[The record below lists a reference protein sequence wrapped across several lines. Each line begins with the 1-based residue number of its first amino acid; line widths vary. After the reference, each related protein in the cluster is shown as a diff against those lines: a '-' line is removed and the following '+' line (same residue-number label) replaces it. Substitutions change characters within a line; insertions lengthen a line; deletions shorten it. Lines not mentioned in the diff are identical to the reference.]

1 VSQPE
6 LRPDRDQPGLALLA
20 VAATVLVLPV
30 LVLAGDFRGA
40 DLPGIVLAAALVAVR
55 RDTAH
60 ATVALLIVA
69 VLWLHSSPA
78 AVTPWSVVMAT
89 LMLTMHSA
97 TALRS
102 SIPPR
107 ALVGS
112 TLARRWLRRGA
123 VVTGLTMLVYLLS
136 VALHQLNRGSS
147 ELVLVLTLCLVVGLV
162 LLLRS
167 ETLRRP

>member
-30 LVLAGDFRGA
+30 LALAGDFRGA
-40 DLPGIVLAAALVAVR
+40 DLPGIGLAAVLVAAR

-78 AVTPWSVVMAT
+78 AVTPWTLVMAV

-112 TLARRWLRRGA
+112 IVARRWLRRGA
-123 VVTGLTMLVYLLS
+123 IVTGITGLVYLVS
-136 VALHQLNRGSS
+136 VALHQLDRGSS
-147 ELVLVLTLCLVVGLV
+147 EMVVVLTLCLVVALV
-162 LLLRS
+162 LLLRN